1 MVDQQH
7 HGIVFVQAFVRYVAH
22 EKLLDGWLSLI
33 DQKAKHEQPKAP
45 QKPAKSLTGA
55 FDSRA
60 RSWLW
65 ECTAQG
71 PLHW

>member
-1 MVDQQH
+1 M
-7 HGIVFVQAFVRYVAH
+7 GIR
-22 EKLLDGWLSLI
+22 
-33 DQKAKHEQPKAP
+33 QKAKHEQPKAP

-55 FDSRA
+55 FDRRA
-60 RSWLW
+60 RSWLC